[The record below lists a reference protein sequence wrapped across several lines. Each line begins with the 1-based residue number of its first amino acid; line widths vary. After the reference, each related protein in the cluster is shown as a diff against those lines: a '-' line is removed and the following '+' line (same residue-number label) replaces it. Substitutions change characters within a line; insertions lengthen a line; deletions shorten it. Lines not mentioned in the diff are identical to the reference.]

1 MVGVA
6 VTATCGLVAC
16 SDRSAAPATTL
27 APFVTAV
34 TTTTTTEPPS
44 TSTTRV
50 PNVTLPPDTTT
61 STSTTTTTTTLPGQ
75 TTSTSTT
82 AVPRAAALVLRDDG
96 LGDARFGAEP
106 ESVISYVTSI
116 IGRPT
121 ADSGWADPFQF
132 GTCPGSEVRTVAW
145 GDLTLYFGDESVVAE
160 GRRHFFTWTLGPA
173 FGAAIDPAGMVTDAA
188 VGVGAT
194 VAALRVAYP
203 DVRLE
208 PDETLGPYFVVTDEL
223 TGTLTGLDDTDTVRS
238 FSGGIP
244 CGE

>member
-1 MVGVA
+1 MQRWAMVGVA

-132 GTCPGSEVRTVAW
+132 GT
-145 GDLTLYFGDESVVAE
+145 
-160 GRRHFFTWTLGPA
+160 
-173 FGAAIDPAGMVTDAA
+173 
-188 VGVGAT
+188 
-194 VAALRVAYP
+194 
-203 DVRLE
+203 
-208 PDETLGPYFVVTDEL
+208 
-223 TGTLTGLDDTDTVRS
+223 
-238 FSGGIP
+238 
-244 CGE
+244 